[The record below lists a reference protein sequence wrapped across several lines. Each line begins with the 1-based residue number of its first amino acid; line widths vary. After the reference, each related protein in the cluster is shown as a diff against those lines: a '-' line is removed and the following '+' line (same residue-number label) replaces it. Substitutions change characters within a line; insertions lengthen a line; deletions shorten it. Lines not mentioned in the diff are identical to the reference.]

1 MVPLLRRY
9 GLPLSFAMVGSTCI
23 MLAEMYPG
31 GRENYLTLYGAGLA
45 CDMIAV
51 GIFIFYVED

>member
-1 MVPLLRRY
+1 
-9 GLPLSFAMVGSTCI
+9 MVGSTCI